1 MSENLQTSISRSS
14 TLTSLSDNVKFINE
28 KLIQK
33 ICIILENVIKL
44 NNTSSSKN
52 KTIFS
57 CEEIPKISLYD
68 YLYRIQKYLKVED
81 NTLILALIYIDRICK
96 NDKYMINACNIH
108 KILFVA
114 IILAIKYNE
123 DIFFTNHFYAK
134 VGGITSKELKYLEL
148 KFASVVQFNFF
159 VEKAFY
165 DKYYK
170 YINNDNILKNI
181 N

>member
-28 KLIQK
+28 KLIKK
-33 ICIILENVIKL
+33 ICIILESVINL
-44 NNTSSSKN
+44 NNRSSPKN

-57 CEEIPKISLYD
+57 CDEIPEISLYD

-81 NTLILALIYIDRICK
+81 NTLILSLAYIDRICK
-96 NDKYMINACNIH
+96 NNKYMINACNIH

-114 IILAIKYNE
+114 IIFAIKYNE
-123 DIFFTNHFYAK
+123 DIFYTNHFYAK
-134 VGGITSKELKYLEL
+134 VGGITSKELKFLEL
-148 KFASVVQFNFF
+148 EFASVVQFNFF
-159 VEKAFY
+159 VKKSLY

-170 YINNDNILKNI
+170 YINNDNILENF